1 MLKRAQDILS
11 AITDERL
18 VLIHQEN
25 QGLYA
30 ARNAA
35 LAIHSGEW
43 VVFLDADDRIADGF
57 LRERLHTAREAHA
70 DIAVFNGW
78 CADSTGQHHAP
89 VHRRQPYGQSLN
101 GCTSLKGYWHWGATK
116 AWLLV
121 YLTAWNTCDHPVPDR
136 YLLSLICTG

>member
-70 DIAVFNGW
+70 DVAVFNGW

-89 VHRRQPYGQSLN
+89 VHRRQPCGQSLN
-101 GCTSLKGYWHWGATK
+101 GWQWIRH
-116 AWLLV
+116 
-121 YLTAWNTCDHPVPDR
+121 
-136 YLLSLICTG
+136 

>member
-43 VVFLDADDRIADGF
+43 VVFLDADDRIAQLIENEPDETRPELNVLYGALENRLQKAGGVDAVVPGSMWSRSRYP
-57 LRERLHTAREAHA
+57 LRTCWWRGALLKLPVLFYVTT
-70 DIAVFNGW
+70 
-78 CADSTGQHHAP
+78 TGP
-89 VHRRQPYGQSLN
+89 
-101 GCTSLKGYWHWGATK
+101 
-116 AWLLV
+116 
-121 YLTAWNTCDHPVPDR
+121 
-136 YLLSLICTG
+136 